1 VTAHALRRGRT
12 DSVDSFPKDVME
24 LQGYFGPAQEGAPV
38 RAVPGAGLSV
48 PIWLLGSSVYGA
60 QLAAA
65 LGLPFAFASHFAPD
79 ALADALRLYR
89 MGFRPSKAQPRPYAM
104 AAVAAF
110 AAETDAEAAH
120 LFTSLQ
126 QSFVNLR
133 RGTPGPLPPPVDTMD
148 GRWSTVEMAGVGQA
162 FREAIV
168 GSPATVKRGI
178 RAFVRRTGIDEL
190 MVTAAIYDH
199 AARLRSFEIIAEVA
213 AGAD

>member
-1 VTAHALRRGRT
+1 
-12 DSVDSFPKDVME
+12 
-24 LQGYFGPAQEGAPV
+24 
-38 RAVPGAGLSV
+38 LSV
-48 PIWLLGSSVYGA
+48 PIWLLGSSVYSA

-89 MGFRPSKAQPRPYAM
+89 EGFRPSKAQPRPYAM

-110 AAETDAEAAH
+110 AAETDAEAAR

-133 RGTPGPLPPPVDTMD
+133 RGAPGPLPPPVDTMD

-199 AARLRSFEIIAEVA
+199 AARLRSFELIAEVA